1 MPADNWYRM
10 DNVAKVFLASYNKR
24 DTRSFRVSC
33 TLKEE
38 VEPELLDIALKEAVK
53 ERPQYQVTIHKGLF
67 WHYMEESDIEPEVTE
82 EDDRPCPLLYGAEM
96 KGKLHYRVTYY
107 YNRINLDMFHALS
120 DGNGG
125 VEFLNLIVFNYL
137 KLKNPGKLN
146 SLVTGTGAATVS
158 LDEDSFKQ
166 FYEKEGGLIPKST
179 ARKKA
184 YHLRGLKLP
193 FEQLRFFEVHM
204 PADKLLK
211 LSKEAGATLTSYLG
225 ARLMQAI
232 YKDMPFMQRQRPV
245 TLSMPVNLRNFY
257 PSFTSRNFFNSV
269 YVSHVFKGDESLN
282 ELAKE
287 FDRKLK
293 DELAPEMVR
302 QRMNNYEKIES
313 LLFVRMVP
321 LFLKNPIVNLANR
334 KEDKGITAVISNLG
348 RLKVPAELDDYI
360 ETYSCYCSTGKLFLT
375 CSSFNNDFVIGIS
388 SAYRNTAVLR
398 SFLSGFS
405 EDGIEVTLYA
415 SEVAQ

>member
-1 MPADNWYRM
+1 MPADTWYRM

-38 VEPELLDIALKEAVK
+38 IEPEFLNIALKEAVK

-67 WHYMEESDIEPEVTE
+67 WHYMEESNIEPEVSE
-82 EDDRPCPLLYGAEM
+82 EDDRPCPQLYGIEM
-96 KGKLHYRVTYY
+96 KGRLHYRVTYFF
-107 YNRINLDMFHALS
+107 NRINLDMFHALS

-146 SLVTGTGAATVS
+146 SLITGTGAASAS

-166 FYEKEGGLIPKST
+166 FYQKEGGIIPKST

-184 YHLRGLKLP
+184 YHIRGLKLP
-193 FEQLRFFEVHM
+193 FDQLQFFEVHM
-204 PADKLLK
+204 PASRLLT
-211 LSKEAGATLTSYLG
+211 LSKETGASLTSYLG

-232 YKDMPFMQRQRPV
+232 YMDMPFMQRNRPI

-269 YVSHVFKGDESLN
+269 YVDHVFRGDESLK
-282 ELAKE
+282 ELAQE

-293 DELAPEMVR
+293 GELAPEMIS
-302 QRMNNYEKIES
+302 QRMNNYEKIEN

-321 LFLKNPIVNLANR
+321 LFLKNPVVNLFNR

-348 RLKVPAELDDYI
+348 RLTVPDDLLDYI
-360 ETYSCYCSTGKLFLT
+360 ETYACYCSTSKLFLT
-375 CSSFNNDFVIGIS
+375 CSSFKDDFVMGIS

-398 SFLSGFS
+398 NFLNGISN
-405 EDGIEVTLYA
+405 DGVEVTLYA
-415 SEVAQ
+415 TEVAT

>member
-1 MPADNWYRM
+1 MPKDTWYRM

-38 VEPELLDIALKEAVK
+38 IEPELLQIALKDAVQ

-67 WHYMEESDIEPEVTE
+67 WHYMEESELEPEVSE
-82 EDDRPCPLLYGAEM
+82 EDDRPCPQLYGPEI

-137 KLKNPGKLN
+137 KLRYTGRLN
-146 SLVTGTGAATVS
+146 AVVTGTGATAAS

-166 FYEKEGGLIPKST
+166 FYEKEGGVIPKST

-184 YHLRGLKLP
+184 YHIKGLKLP
-193 FEQLRFFEVHM
+193 YDQLRFFEVHM
-204 PADKLLK
+204 PVDKLLK
-211 LSKEAGATLTSYLG
+211 LAKDAGASLTSYLG
-225 ARLMQAI
+225 ARLMLAI
-232 YKDMPFMQRQRPV
+232 YKDMPFIQRNRPI

-257 PSFTSRNFFNSV
+257 PSLTSRNFFNSV
-269 YVSHVFKGDESLN
+269 YVGHEFKGDETLF

-287 FDRKLK
+287 FDAKLK
-293 DELAPEMVR
+293 SELTPEMIGK
-302 QRMNNYEKIES
+302 RMNNYEKIES

-321 LFLKNPIVNLANR
+321 LFIKNPVVNLFNR
-334 KEDKGITAVISNLG
+334 REDKGITAVISNLG
-348 RLKVPAELDDYI
+348 RLNVPEEVREYI
-360 ETYSCYCSTGKLFLT
+360 ETYSCYCSTEKLFLT
-375 CSSFNNDFVIGIS
+375 CSSFGNDFVIGIS

-398 SFLSGFS
+398 NFLSSLS

-415 SEVAQ
+415 TEVFA